1 MSNVLAEMTPNTE
14 PVRPAHQRPTALLI
28 ATDGTP
34 QSDAAIVLA
43 RLLPLGDQGEV
54 RVLTVVD
61 RASIPWGTVEPSVVM
76 EYERGL
82 RLDAQ
87 TRAKAQLDQLG
98 DKNWTIEVR
107 SGDPATTIAMLAK
120 ESRSRIVVVGLGG
133 HGVAARFFGNE
144 TALRLMRVSQVPVLA
159 VDSKLRELPRR
170 IVAAVDFSE
179 ASIEAARLAL
189 EIAAPGAIMTL
200 VHVVPWERK
209 NYISEHWFRE
219 HEADVAAQLTR
230 VTGWLGPGSK
240 CRIHQK
246 ILYGNPGPALVA
258 CAEELDADLVVAG
271 THGRGILGRMM
282 GGKTVAKLVRGA
294 RRSVLV
300 LPAAAA
306 FRRFDQ
312 PESARES
319 ARESASETREEH
331 ADWTRKLN
339 DFSRRN
345 VGRRGRL
352 EVDDPAIG
360 AQVEMR
366 GYRFLGAVYD
376 SPSKRAQLMF
386 GSMAGA
392 GPHLVRGISNIK
404 SVEILSDDLDDRDTA
419 LSITSDDGQTLL
431 VLEAVSE
438 AH

>member
-1 MSNVLAEMTPNTE
+1 MLNTLAETTPNAKPE
-14 PVRPAHQRPTALLI
+14 RPVHRPPTALLI

-34 QSDAAIVLA
+34 QSDAAIALA
-43 RLLPLGDQGEV
+43 RLLPLGDEREV
-54 RVLTVVD
+54 KVLTVVD
-61 RASIPWGTVEPSVVM
+61 HAPIPWGTVDRSLVM
-76 EYERGL
+76 DYERGL
-82 RLDAQ
+82 HQEAESK
-87 TRAKAQLDQLG
+87 AKAQLDRLG
-98 DKNWTIEVR
+98 DKNWPVEVR
-107 SGDPATTIAMLAK
+107 SGDPATTIATLAK
-120 ESRSRIVVVGLGG
+120 ESHCRMVVVGLGG

-170 IVAAVDFSE
+170 IVVAMDFSE
-179 ASIEAARLAL
+179 PSIEAARLAL
-189 EIAAPGAIMTL
+189 EIAAPGATVTL

-209 NYISEHWFRE
+209 DYIPEHWFRE
-219 HEADVAAQLTR
+219 HEADVGAQLTR
-230 VTGWLGPGSK
+230 VTGWLDQGSK
-240 CRIHQK
+240 CRMHQK
-246 ILYGNPGPALVA
+246 VLYGKPGPSLLA
-258 CAEELDADLVVAG
+258 CAEELDADLIVAG
-271 THGRGILGRMM
+271 THGRGILGRML
-282 GGKTVAKLVRGA
+282 GGETVAKLVRGA

-306 FRRFDQ
+306 FQRFDQ
-312 PESARES
+312 PEP
-319 ARESASETREEH
+319 ASETREEH
-331 ADWTRKLN
+331 ADWTRKLD

>member
-1 MSNVLAEMTPNTE
+1 MLNTLAETTPNAKPE
-14 PVRPAHQRPTALLI
+14 RPVHRPPTALLI

-34 QSDAAIVLA
+34 QSDAAIALA
-43 RLLPLGDQGEV
+43 RLLPLGDQREV
-54 RVLTVVD
+54 KVLTVVD
-61 RASIPWGTVEPSVVM
+61 HAPIPWGTVDRSLVM
-76 EYERGL
+76 DYERGL
-82 RLDAQ
+82 HQEAENK
-87 TRAKAQLDQLG
+87 AKAQLDRLG
-98 DKNWTIEVR
+98 DKSWPVEVR
-107 SGDPATTIAMLAK
+107 SGDPATTIATLAK
-120 ESRSRIVVVGLGG
+120 ESHCRIVVVGLGG

-170 IVAAVDFSE
+170 IVVAMDFSE
-179 ASIEAARLAL
+179 PSIEAARLAL
-189 EIAAPGAIMTL
+189 EIAAPGAAVTL

-209 NYISEHWFRE
+209 DYIPQLWFRE
-219 HEADVAAQLTR
+219 HEADVGAQLTR
-230 VTGWLGPGSK
+230 VTGWLDQGSK
-240 CRIHQK
+240 CRMHQK
-246 ILYGNPGPALVA
+246 VLYGKPGPSLLA
-258 CAEELDADLVVAG
+258 CAEELDADLIVAG
-271 THGRGILGRMM
+271 THGRGILGRML
-282 GGKTVAKLVRGA
+282 GGETVAKLVRGA

-306 FRRFDQ
+306 FQRFDQ
-312 PESARES
+312 PEP
-319 ARESASETREEH
+319 ASESREEH
-331 ADWTRKLN
+331 ADWARKLD

-404 SVEILSDDLDDRDTA
+404 SVEILSDGQDDRDTA

-431 VLEAVSE
+431 VLEAVKE

>member
-1 MSNVLAEMTPNTE
+1 MSNALAEMTPTTE
-14 PVRPAHQRPTALLI
+14 PVRPAHPRPTALLI

-34 QSDAAIVLA
+34 QSDAAIALA

-82 RLDAQ
+82 HLDAQ
-87 TRAKAQLDQLG
+87 TRAKAQVDQLG
-98 DKNWTIEVR
+98 DRNWTIEVR

-144 TALRLMRVSQVPVLA
+144 TALRLMRASQVPVLA

-170 IVAAVDFSE
+170 IMAAVDFSE

-209 NYISEHWFRE
+209 NYIPEHWFRE

-246 ILYGNPGPALVA
+246 ILFGNPGPSLVA

-271 THGRGILGRMM
+271 THGRGIRGRML
-282 GGKTVAKLVRGA
+282 GGETVAKLVRGA

-306 FRRFDQ
+306 FQRFDQ
-312 PESARES
+312 P
-319 ARESASETREEH
+319 ESASETREEH

-339 DFSRRN
+339 EFSRRN

-360 AQVEMR
+360 AQLEMR

-438 AH
+438 AR